1 VATSG
6 TSNFD
11 PTFDDILQ
19 DAVAMV
25 GGGPILADELIAA
38 RRGVDYLLTTMQNR
52 HILLHK
58 IETTVVS
65 AAASVTS
72 FTMDN
77 TVSDVLRATVRTN
90 NADIDLLRH
99 GYDRWAEIPTKSHVG
114 RPLAFWFDRKRDTG
128 IFNIWPLPNV
138 ETTLILTIH
147 KTAEDTIRAF
157 DNVDIP
163 RRFLPALLYGL
174 AYWIGMRRASRVPT
188 ERLQLLKM
196 EYEQNLREALQED
209 RERGS
214 VYIRIG
220 NG

>member
-1 VATSG
+1 MATSG

-72 FTMDN
+72 FTLDN
-77 TVSDVLRATVRTN
+77 TVSDVLRATVRTGN
-90 NADIDLLRH
+90 TDIDLIRH
-99 GYDRWAEIPTKSHVG
+99 GYDRWAEIPTKSQVG
-114 RPLAFWFDRKRDTG
+114 RPTAFWFDRKRATG
-128 IFNIWPLPNV
+128 IFSMWPLPSV
-138 ETTLILTIH
+138 ETTLVLTVH

-174 AYWIGMRRASRVPT
+174 AYWIGLRRASRVPN
-188 ERLQLLKM
+188 ERLQLLKL

-214 VYIRIG
+214 VFIKIG